1 MSLYLPE
8 KFGPKKEIKSSQ
20 YCAALMNLYPDSSN
34 FALMSCLVIAKGS
47 NSTITVFVILFI
59 SIFLIPFLSFNCF
72 SMIGLHV
79 VQYIPT
85 TL

>member
-1 MSLYLPE
+1 
-8 KFGPKKEIKSSQ
+8 
-20 YCAALMNLYPDSSN
+20 MNLYPDSSN
-34 FALMSCLVIAKGS
+34 LALMSCLVIAKGS

-79 VQYIPT
+79 GTIHSDNFKVGFFRGCQ
-85 TL
+85 